1 MQYLGPITTGTGALT
16 ALGVDA
22 AGTLI
27 KVGNVTTTSSGLMST
42 IDKTKLDSLPN
53 SFNSA
58 LLGSCLAYWDGV
70 ADPTLS
76 TNPGVYPVGTKTGS
90 AAFTAGTGMVLT
102 TAINGISGAVGWNFT
117 QMPFM
122 HARFTYL
129 AGGGNGADAT
139 WFYCFCDQVPTTEG
153 GGPNTKGYIIGLS
166 EYHGSAVL
174 SWGNNGGGSASWTGT
189 NMTGQLASAAVTGI
203 ADNVNHVVDVYISQ
217 NRIVLKRDGTTLI
230 DYKDTV
236 IRDLSGT
243 LFGFGA
249 RTGGLNNN
257 HIIKN
262 MIVVKNGV
270 NVADFGF

>member
-1 MQYLGPITTGTGALT
+1 MQYLGPLVTIANISALGIDTTGKIGLVPTVSSA
-16 ALGVDA
+16 
-22 AGTLI
+22 
-27 KVGNVTTTSSGLMST
+27 SSGLMSLN
-42 IDKTKLDSLPN
+42 DKTKLDSLPN

-58 LLGSCLAYWDGV
+58 LLGSCLAYWDGA

-76 TNPGVYPVGTKTGS
+76 TNPGVYPVGTKSGS

-102 TAINGISGAVGWNFT
+102 TAVGGISGAVGWNFS

-153 GGPNTKGYIIGLS
+153 GGPNSKGYIIGLS
-166 EYHGSAVL
+166 EFHAAATL
-174 SWGNNGGGSASWTGT
+174 IWGNQGGAGAAWSGT
-189 NMTGQLASAAVTGI
+189 NMTGQLASAAVNGI
-203 ADNVNHVVDVYISQ
+203 ADNASHVVDVYISK

-230 DYKDTV
+230 DYKDSI

-249 RTGGLNNN
+249 RTGGSHNN